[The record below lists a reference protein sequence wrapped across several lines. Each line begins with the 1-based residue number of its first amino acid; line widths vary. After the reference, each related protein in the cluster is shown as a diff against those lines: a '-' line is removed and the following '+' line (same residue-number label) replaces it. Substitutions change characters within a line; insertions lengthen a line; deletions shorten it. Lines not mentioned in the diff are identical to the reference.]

1 MQRMRHP
8 PIQPP
13 LRQLASTLIQHRDL
27 LVARVKITSCNH
39 HRSAPFFRAL
49 VLYGYQVYSEQGAD
63 NVI

>member
-1 MQRMRHP
+1 
-8 PIQPP
+8 
-13 LRQLASTLIQHRDL
+13 